1 MDFIGMFNNFFE
13 TTGITIIKVFIIIIL
28 GVLLI
33 KLLMRYIKRAL
44 MASSLEAG
52 LSSFLL
58 SVINA
63 VLYIMLIFIVMST
76 LGVSMGAFIAAL
88 SAAGLAI
95 ALALQDS
102 LSNLASGILILVNK
116 PFVEGDYIKIGSEEG
131 TVKTVKIFTTQIET
145 YDKKLITIPNKSIVN
160 GNVINYT
167 TSPLRR
173 VDLTFCVAF
182 GTKQDDVKNVVK
194 EKFKETKF
202 GVKSPNLFIGV
213 NKYTEHGLEFS
224 FKIWGKAED
233 YWDLYYEAYEK
244 LTDALQTANIVITNN
259 QSIVKLS
266 EEDIQ
271 ARKEQLNQSK
281 VFRKLKEEEKA
292 SKKKKH
298 KEEKEDI
305 EVIDENLVEII
316 NQEET
321 TAELPF
327 VEQPKLQSPE
337 INLQLE
343 ESPSQDL
350 NEEKPKKKRKWFWG
364 K

>member
-1 MDFIGMFNNFFE
+1 MDFIVFFNNFFE
-13 TTGITIIKVFIIIIL
+13 TTGITIIKVFIIIIF

-44 MASSLEAG
+44 MASSLESG

-58 SVINA
+58 SVIKA
-63 VLYIMLIFIVMST
+63 ILYIMLIFIVMST
-76 LGVSMGAFIAAL
+76 IGVSMGAFIAAL
-88 SAAGLAI
+88 SAAGLAV

-131 TVKTVKIFTTQIET
+131 TVKYVKIFTTQIET

-182 GTKQDDVKNVVK
+182 GTNQDEVKNIVK

-202 GVKSPNLFIGV
+202 AVKSPNLFIGV

-244 LTDALQTANIVITNN
+244 LTDALHTSGIVITNN
-259 QSIVKLS
+259 QYIVKLDES
-266 EEDIQ
+266 EIQ

-281 VFRKLKEEEKA
+281 LFRKLKENDKVN
-292 SKKKKH
+292 KKKKN
-298 KEEKEDI
+298 KTENEEV
-305 EVIDENLVEII
+305 EVIDESLVEII
-316 NQEET
+316 NQEEN
-321 TAELPF
+321 TAELTF
-327 VEQPKLQSPE
+327 VEPPKLQSPK
-337 INLQLE
+337 I
-343 ESPSQDL
+343 DL
-350 NEEKPKKKRKWFWG
+350 PEQNNEQKTKKKRKWFWG
-364 K
+364 R